1 MYKPPL
7 TSESD
12 TQFFSKE
19 FTKVE
24 ILNPEEVSFANDDD
38 GAECAAQE
46 STDDSSPDSLW
57 EGELECLYSAKGA
70 DDAEHGCE
78 FDQFCQGF
86 QWMSGCV
93 YSVKVW

>member
-24 ILNPEEVSFANDDD
+24 ILNPEEVSLAHDDD
-38 GAECAAQE
+38 GSECVAQGCG
-46 STDDSSPDSLW
+46 DDSSPDSVW
-57 EGELECLYSAKGA
+57 EGELECLYSTKGA
-70 DDAEHGCE
+70 EDADNACE
-78 FDQFCQGF
+78 FDQFCQTF
-86 QWMSGCV
+86 Q
-93 YSVKVW
+93 